1 MCCSQICP
9 IYFSSSSFCNI
20 LWQQA
25 QDVRYYG
32 KTPSCS
38 SSSFTECFL
47 RIDCS
52 YVIASDEQQFLFKF
66 IPHLHYFANFVSILI
81 QSFPTQCQQL
91 FSPSL
96 CSSCSIP
103 SITLIVLCIFSSDRY
118 LFLERQRPKVLKV
131 QVHQGLC
138 TYKLLWSSV
147 EPLTSQMV
155 KKKKKNRS
163 WAQYQI
169 STLLTTLPYV
179 NYLSANQCWCF
190 FGVSCHIHDIWL
202 LERTPRTVG
211 YPSTNIRLSGIF
223 HCSFLAPSYWWRT
236 ILTLRHPAT
245 NSSASWKINIKS
257 LCMLSQNHQ

>member
-81 QSFPTQCQQL
+81 QSFPIQCQQL

-103 SITLIVLCIFSSDRY
+103 LITLIVLCIFSSDHY

-155 KKKKKNRS
+155 KKKKKQVLSSVSNKHTVDS
-163 WAQYQI
+163 SSLCKLPFCQSMLMLFW
-169 STLLTTLPYV
+169 SFLPHTWHLTTWK
-179 NYLSANQCWCF
+179 N
-190 FGVSCHIHDIWL
+190 
-202 LERTPRTVG
+202 
-211 YPSTNIRLSGIF
+211 STDIRLPIYK
-223 HCSFLAPSYWWRT
+223 H
-236 ILTLRHPAT
+236 
-245 NSSASWKINIKS
+245 
-257 LCMLSQNHQ
+257 